1 MGKGNGHM
9 CKITKYGD
17 KISEKIQVEDKKHG
31 KGEWTHV

>member
-9 CKITKYGD
+9 CKITKCGD

-31 KGEWTHV
+31 K